1 MNFTGSSIK
10 FQSRHHAN
18 NQTTGIAKK
27 TPGTSEMDCKA
38 KEVDETDLIMYFI
51 VILSLTV
58 MAYLRLAVAVLRQ
71 NQ

>member
-1 MNFTGSSIK
+1 
-10 FQSRHHAN
+10 
-18 NQTTGIAKK
+18 
-27 TPGTSEMDCKA
+27 MDCKA

-58 MAYLRLAVAVLRQ
+58 MAYLRLAIAVLRQ